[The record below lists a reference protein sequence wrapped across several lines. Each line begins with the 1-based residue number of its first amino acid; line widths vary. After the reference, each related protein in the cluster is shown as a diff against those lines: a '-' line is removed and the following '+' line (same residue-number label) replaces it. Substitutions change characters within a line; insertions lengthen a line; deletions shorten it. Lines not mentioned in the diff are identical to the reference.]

1 MPSGTR
7 PIPVVTLDS
16 EGLYFQ
22 KQQEEKIRALRKAAG
37 KEAGEAYAAAHR
49 GHCFR
54 CGTPSLVEVDQGK
67 VKVDICVNVECGAM
81 HLDPGELD
89 ALLADHKA
97 INRIRKAV
105 FACFE

>member
-1 MPSGTR
+1 MPSDTK
-7 PIPVVTLDS
+7 PITVVTLES

-22 KQQEEKIRALRKAAG
+22 KQQEEQIRALRAAAAKASN
-37 KEAGEAYAAAHR
+37 EAYTAAHR

-54 CGTPSLVEVDQGK
+54 CGTLSLVEVDQGK
-67 VKVDICVNVECGAM
+67 VKVDVCVNAGCGAV

-97 INRIRKAV
+97 VGRIRKAV
-105 FACFE
+105 FACFK

>member
-1 MPSGTR
+1 MPSDTK
-7 PIPVVTLDS
+7 PIAVVTLDG

-22 KQQEEKIRALRKAAG
+22 KQQEEQIRALRATAA
-37 KEAGEAYAAAHR
+37 KESNEAYAAAHR

-54 CGTPSLVEVDQGK
+54 CGTPSLVEVDQGN
-67 VKVDICVNVECGAM
+67 VKIDVCVNAECGAV

-89 ALLADHKA
+89 ALLADRKA
-97 INRIRKAV
+97 VNRIRKAV